1 MVFFVFKQKTAYE
14 MRISDWSSDVCSSD
28 LARRRSGDGRA
39 DRSQLP
45 PRGPADQA
53 SDLRRPR
60 IEPRRRV
67 ACRGRRL
74 GAARHRR
81 GPSRGPHGPPPEAF
95 PRVEGSVTEVTTQT
109 EYQDLLYEQDGGVAT
124 VTINRP
130 ERRNAL
136 RGQPLEELTHALTT
150 AGRDE
155 AVGVVVVT
163 GAGDPF

>member
-1 MVFFVFKQKTAYE
+1 MIRRPPRSTRTDTLFPYTTLFRSRQRGTQDRTRRRGSAG
-14 MRISDWSSDVCSSD
+14 
-28 LARRRSGDGRA
+28 LARRRSGEGRA

-95 PRVEGSVTEVTTQT
+95 PRVEGSVTEVTTKT

-130 ERRNAL
+130 ERPTAL
-136 RGQPLEELTHALTT
+136 PRHTRAQP
-150 AGRDE
+150 
-155 AVGVVVVT
+155 
-163 GAGDPF
+163 PPPP